1 MAYNTNADRLSNKIA
16 ENSDVS
22 LGKRGFDLRN
32 SWSTAAIYNSGT
44 YMAMQF
50 IGDTIFDVLEIDGRD
65 VFAGAATPSASDF
78 TVPKGSVLYGN
89 VTKVK
94 ISSSSVNQVLILYKA

>member
-22 LGKRGFDLRN
+22 LGKRGFDLRS
-32 SWSTAAIYNSGT
+32 SWGQAVTYNSGT

-50 IGDTIFDVLEIDGRD
+50 IGDTTFEVLEIDGRD
-65 VFAGAATPSASDF
+65 VFAGATTPSAGTF

-89 VTKVK
+89 VTKVQ
-94 ISSSSVNQVLILYKA
+94 ISASSVNQVLILYKA

>member
-22 LGKRGFDLRN
+22 LGKRGFDLR
-32 SWSTAAIYNSGT
+32 SGATVQIYNSGT

-50 IGDTIFDVLEIDGRD
+50 IGDTIFDALEIDGVS
-65 VFAGAATPSASDF
+65 VFAGASSPNASDF

-89 VTKVK
+89 VTKVQ